1 MKSGAITSIC
11 VVCLLLVAFSG
22 CAEEE
27 ILFVNDSAWE
37 VIEGS
42 DEEMLVPLVEAGA
55 RFGIEIEHRSTE
67 LLEFRWDF
75 YRDVYSV
82 ERFPVVNGRIMAD
95 VLWLADLVGAD
106 VHRIGERTYIETVRP
121 ALTEIEAENDGVAL
135 RFNGF
140 TPSTITID
148 DQGES
153 VRIVLHHCT
162 LEVDPQLILLPDGV
176 VSRVRLS
183 ATPGGGEVLIQLRKP
198 SSSGVRRQIEE
209 DFFSLA
215 VSFTADERRD
225 TITRLGTGIAL
236 HEITLPQTHGLLRVD
251 VLRVDDWRDNYR
263 MRAVVPAFGLDRP
276 VPLAELARGSGADV
290 AIDVSLW
297 DADGRVTGGLVS
309 HGMPYR
315 ESQTSEP
322 LLTVD
327 LFGRLQLL
335 ETQCSAQLEI
345 SGEPVAIDGINRPL
359 SYGQVVV
366 YPPGYGSDIAR
377 GVPGSFCVIKIRDRR
392 VVSLYDGPFV
402 SPDPTATLVVASGDA
417 RARIAW
423 VGLGDTA
430 RLTASLGSPT
440 APSAVDAVAC
450 GGLVAP
456 EHGVI
461 SSSDGPGTGQPRAW
475 TLLGQDWYGNLLLVV
490 IHADETSV
498 GVAPDRLAGVVLR
511 LLDTQPN
518 LLVSLGA
525 AESAG
530 LVYRDERGIHGVP
543 ETSSS
548 VTALCLIRRT
558 P

>member
-27 ILFVNDSAWE
+27 ILFVNDHAWE

-55 RFGIEIEHRSTE
+55 RLGIEIEHRSTE

-263 MRAVVPAFGLDRP
+263 MRAVVPALGLDRP

-297 DADGRVTGGLVS
+297 DVFKEPAEERFQGRSLLSYFTELDRGEVRMGIAGKIHTPLDARSCLKDGADFILLGRAAIL
-309 HGMPYR
+309 HHDYP
-315 ESQTSEP
+315 
-322 LLTVD
+322 
-327 LFGRLQLL
+327 LQLI
-335 ETQCSAQLEI
+335 ANPDF
-345 SGEPVAIDGINRPL
+345 EPVKTPVSREYLHSQGLSEAFVTYMARWDG
-359 SYGQVVV
+359 
-366 YPPGYGSDIAR
+366 
-377 GVPGSFCVIKIRDRR
+377 
-392 VVSLYDGPFV
+392 FV
-402 SPDPTATLVVASGDA
+402 EDK
-417 RARIAW
+417 
-423 VGLGDTA
+423 
-430 RLTASLGSPT
+430 
-440 APSAVDAVAC
+440 
-450 GGLVAP
+450 
-456 EHGVI
+456 H
-461 SSSDGPGTGQPRAW
+461 
-475 TLLGQDWYGNLLLVV
+475 
-490 IHADETSV
+490 
-498 GVAPDRLAGVVLR
+498 
-511 LLDTQPN
+511 
-518 LLVSLGA
+518 
-525 AESAG
+525 
-530 LVYRDERGIHGVP
+530 
-543 ETSSS
+543 
-548 VTALCLIRRT
+548 
-558 P
+558 